1 MQLWCGRRLPPT
13 RRTCTHTDGDCRR
26 KALHAGTCHNDRCKQ
41 SVECRHLRS
50 QRREHSRAISLDIHS
65 FRPES
70 GTERHQRQPALFQPQ
85 TLLSIGR
92 ETGHFLQLLSAH
104 DSHKRQQ
111 LHHGSGQRCR
121 PCLSF
126 HADGSRRHH
135 VCRRHSHRKYQ
146 HHARQPDIQPCVD
159 PTPAEHF
166 PIGRTVQHQ
175 AAGCVQ

>member
-1 MQLWCGRRLPPT
+1 MVWAT
-13 RRTCTHTDGDCRR
+13 TASHRRTCTHTDGDCRR
-26 KALHAGTCHNDRCKQ
+26 KTLHAGTCHNDRCKQ

-104 DSHKRQQ
+104 DSHKRQHYITAPGNGVAPAYHFT
-111 LHHGSGQRCR
+111 LTGTE
-121 PCLSF
+121 
-126 HADGSRRHH
+126 
-135 VCRRHSHRKYQ
+135 
-146 HHARQPDIQPCVD
+146 DIMY
-159 PTPAEHF
+159 
-166 PIGRTVQHQ
+166 
-175 AAGCVQ
+175 AAGTPTGSTSTMPVS